1 MNKEDEIKRNNKKLQ
16 RKRKIEYFIIAARK
30 IIDEDSIQNITIR
43 KVGELAGYNSATI
56 YKYFDDLN
64 HLKFFAAMTYLN
76 DYIEEIPKYIK
87 DATNSKEV
95 YIKVWNCFIDNSFK
109 IPNIYQALF
118 LAELKNDMELYVKQ
132 FYDIFPLDIEKYPIY
147 IQEMLN
153 SNSLNNRSMVLMNR
167 CVLDKIIE
175 KENAIMADEIIV
187 SLYENYLA
195 RVYKK
200 LIEVDEAKYILEKYI
215 SEVFNR
221 FSN

>member
-76 DYIEEIPKYIK
+76 DYIDEIPKYIK